1 MGLAA
6 LNTRH
11 MNRSELIDSIA
22 KRQNLP
28 RRQAEDAVNAIFD
41 AIVGAMKEDERIEIR
56 GFGSFTTRHYGS
68 YTGRNPRTG
77 DAVDVPE
84 KRLPF
89 FRVGK
94 DLRDRL
100 NLD

>member
-1 MGLAA
+1 
-6 LNTRH
+6 
-11 MNRSELIDSIA
+11 MNRSELIDHVA

-28 RRQAEDAVNAIFD
+28 RRQAEDAITAIFD
-41 AIVGAMKEDERIEIR
+41 AIVGAMRTNERVEIR
-56 GFGSFTTRHYGS
+56 GFGSFTMRHYDA

-77 DAVDVPE
+77 EPVDVDS

-94 DLRDRL
+94 DLRDRI
-100 NLD
+100 ND